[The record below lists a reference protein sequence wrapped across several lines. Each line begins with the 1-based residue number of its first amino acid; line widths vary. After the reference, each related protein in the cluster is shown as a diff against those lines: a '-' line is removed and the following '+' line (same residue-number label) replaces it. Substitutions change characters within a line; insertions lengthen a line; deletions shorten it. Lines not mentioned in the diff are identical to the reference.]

1 MYMGW
6 PGMLLQSG
14 AAAVV
19 LLGFTASLTA
29 ETLTLTPVK
38 DNTLFSTEATSNGA
52 GDAVFSGRIGS
63 NGGGTLQRAMLA
75 FDVAAALPPGAT
87 IVAATLELHLID
99 TMSGDQTHT
108 MHRLLADWGEQTSS
122 GGSGQGEPA
131 APGDATWLC
140 TFFPDEYW
148 NDAGG
153 DFDTTASASTIVGAS
168 LPWYTWGPTM
178 RLTADVQDMLDHP
191 ADDFGWLVMGNEMQ
205 LQTAKKFASR
215 ENQESLRPRLVV
227 EFEPPNLCPAD
238 FNGDS
243 IVNAADLAQL
253 LAMWGPCSDCPADLN
268 GDDEVGP
275 ADLAALLGAWGMCP

>member
-14 AAAVV
+14 AAVV
-19 LLGFTASLTA
+19 LLGVTASLTA
-29 ETLTLTPVK
+29 ETLTLTPAK
-38 DNTLFSTEATSNGA
+38 DNTLFSTVATSNGA
-52 GDAVFSGRIGS
+52 GDAVFSGRTGTS
-63 NGGGTLQRAMLA
+63 GGGTLQRAVLA
-75 FDVAAALPPGAT
+75 FDVAAELPPGAT
-87 IVAATLELHLID
+87 VLGATLELYLID

-108 MHRLLADWGEQTSS
+108 MHRLLAEWGEETSS

-168 LPWYTWGPTM
+168 LPSYTWGPTM

-215 ENQESLRPRLVV
+215 ENQESLRPQLVI
-227 EFEPPNLCPAD
+227 EFDPPDPCSAD

-243 IVNAADLAQL
+243 IVNASDLAQL
-253 LAMWGPCSDCPADLN
+253 LASWGPCPVCEADLN
-268 GDDEVGP
+268 GDNSVGA
-275 ADLAALLGAWGMCP
+275 ADLAILLANWGPCG